1 MSESFYDV
9 LDVEA
14 DATTEEI
21 ERAYRRK
28 VKETHPDVS
37 DDPDAEDRFKLVQ
50 QAKGVLTDDTE
61 RDRYDRLGHDRYLAR
76 EQRPFEGDEDTAS
89 NPTDAAADAT
99 SSGATAGGTG
109 SDSAG
114 GGRRRQRRAD
124 WDDPFGWEETADA
137 STSDTTTGETSTDA
151 AESDSGTRDAA
162 ESDSGA
168 STVTGQFG
176 AAGDGQR
183 GWNQSRSES
192 SSQQGSYATRTTYR
206 EQSFDTVRVPLTPR
220 SIIQI
225 TSMFVFYPVFVAA
238 SIFPVFPT
246 TVNLVVGLCTLFI
259 IAYLMSIPEVAI
271 VVFGGWSVLTPILLV
286 ALDPFSLF
294 SLVGIIALVAAWF
307 PFGLAFL
314 TRAALRS

>member
-9 LDVEA
+9 LDVEV

-76 EQRPFEGDEDTAS
+76 EQRPFESDEDTAS

-124 WDDPFGWEETADA
+124 WEDPFGWEETADA
-137 STSDTTTGETSTDA
+137 STSDTTAEDTSTDA

-168 STVTGQFG
+168 GTGTGQFG